1 LNTHKNTDPGSW
13 LLDPG
18 TWILD
23 SELQAQKID
32 MTYKSLEIWTLARDL
47 VIEIHMY
54 ESLHSRIETL
64 GKKLNRF
71 IQAIEKEHISKK

>member
-1 LNTHKNTDPGSW
+1 MSYKN
-13 LLDPG
+13 
-18 TWILD
+18 
-23 SELQAQKID
+23 
-32 MTYKSLEIWTLARDL
+32 LEIWNLARDL